1 MADVWAN
8 SMACHP
14 RATCHIVECCH
25 LENSVSWPQSYVS
38 HCRVLLPGEFNG
50 MTSHS
55 HISHCRVLP
64 LGEFISLSWF
74 QSHMPHSRVQSPGKI
89 NVMIVPHYNSIR
101 HIENRFRHILFIFV
115 FFNAVWALTTRG
127 FLIVSDTL
135 VRTRSSSVAERLRDA
150 SCHFIPPC
158 IRCPARGGGGPVKV
172 LPSRLVWK
180 H

>member
-1 MADVWAN
+1 
-8 SMACHP
+8 
-14 RATCHIVECCH
+14 
-25 LENSVSWPQSYVS
+25 
-38 HCRVLLPGEFNG
+38 
-50 MTSHS
+50 
-55 HISHCRVLP
+55 
-64 LGEFISLSWF
+64 
-74 QSHMPHSRVQSPGKI
+74 MPHSRVQSPGKI

-158 IRCPARGGGGPVKV
+158 IRCPARGGGPRQSTAIPFGMETLEWSGDGEKTLMICLAVSTECRRVTDRQTDRHLAYASRCRNLCDVCSADFRPRPLVTGRV
-172 LPSRLVWK
+172 LAFILSITI
-180 H
+180 